1 MKKYINALLFFT
13 QVAVCAAVIL
23 GGVRLIGALCTAT
36 MPLLDALFAW
46 LAARALP
53 IAVTIVI
60 GFVVWIF
67 GDVCDAQARKE
78 RGRCHARK

>member
-1 MKKYINALLFFT
+1 MKKYLKALLFSA
-13 QVAVCAAVIL
+13 QVVVCAAVIL

-53 IAVTIVI
+53 IAVTVIV
-60 GFVVWIF
+60 GFTVWIF
-67 GDVCDAQARKE
+67 GDVCDKQAREE
-78 RGRCHARK
+78 RNGKC

>member
-1 MKKYINALLFFT
+1 MKYINALLFFA

-23 GGVRLIGALCTAT
+23 GGFRLIGALCTAT

-46 LAARALP
+46 LAARVLP

-60 GFVVWIF
+60 GFVLWIF
-67 GDVCDAQARKE
+67 ADVCDAQVREE
-78 RGRCHARK
+78 RNGKC

>member
-1 MKKYINALLFFT
+1 MKYIKTLYFLAR
-13 QVAVCAAVIL
+13 VVVCGAVIL
-23 GGVRLIGALCTAT
+23 GCVWLAGTLCAAT

-46 LAARALP
+46 FAARALP

-67 GDVCDAQARKE
+67 ADVCDKQRREERK
-78 RGRCHARK
+78 GKC

>member
-1 MKKYINALLFFT
+1 MKYIKTLYFLA
-13 QVAVCAAVIL
+13 QVAACAAVIL
-23 GGVRLIGALCTAT
+23 GCVWLAGALCTAT
-36 MPLLDALFAW
+36 MPLLDALLAW

-53 IAVTIVI
+53 IAVTVVI

-78 RGRCHARK
+78 RGR

>member
-1 MKKYINALLFFT
+1 MKYLKALYFLA
-13 QVAVCAAVIL
+13 QVVVCTAVIL
-23 GGVRLIGALCTAT
+23 GGVRLAGALCTAT
-36 MPLLDALFAW
+36 MPLLDALLAW

-53 IAVTIVI
+53 IAVTVVI

>member
-1 MKKYINALLFFT
+1 MKYLKTLYFIA
-13 QVAVCAAVIL
+13 QVAICIAVIL
-23 GGVRLIGALCTAT
+23 GGVRLAGALCTAT

-53 IAVTIVI
+53 IAVTIIV
-60 GFVVWIF
+60 GFIVWIF

-78 RGRCHARK
+78 RRR

>member
-1 MKKYINALLFFT
+1 MKYIKTLYFLA
-13 QVAVCAAVIL
+13 QVVVCTAVIL

-53 IAVTIVI
+53 IAVTVVI
-60 GFVVWIF
+60 GFIVWIF
-67 GDVCDAQARKE
+67 GDVCDAQAWEE
-78 RGRCHARK
+78 RNGKC